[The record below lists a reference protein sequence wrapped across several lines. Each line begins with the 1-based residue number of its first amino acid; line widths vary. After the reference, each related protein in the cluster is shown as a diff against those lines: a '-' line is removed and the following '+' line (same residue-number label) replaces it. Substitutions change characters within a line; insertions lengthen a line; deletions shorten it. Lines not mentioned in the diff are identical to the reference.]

1 MAYATGTATDRNDL
15 WNKLLSFLTTNP
27 SLVATNQAWEVVWSY
42 DTPNNSRRM
51 LKGKGLSG
59 LDEIFVSLLKQDD
72 LYYSGESLL
81 WICGATGFSPTAT
94 VITDHPNSLA
104 RYPAMFLD
112 NGPMSYWFVANGRR
126 FVVVVRMSTVYNMMY
141 GGLILPYATPT
152 TYTYPLFVGA
162 CRGFQQFGSTTA
174 PVVDSWRNSESERYS
189 AFMRPKAGNSSSAWY
204 DSSAALLDPMGV
216 WNQVSSGDMPA
227 LTGNTL
233 WMSPN
238 KQQATLMG
246 EGINRAIYNGSYQIT
261 YNGIGYRSVME
272 RTIEGLDDEVP
283 ITPLTL
289 FSGNIT
295 GNPENPTTLG
305 ILDGC
310 FQAGGLSLTAESV
323 FQMDGVDHM
332 IFQNIMRTNVSSY
345 WALALE

>member
-27 SLVATNQAWEVVWSY
+27 ALVAANQAWEVVWSY
-42 DTPNNSRRM
+42 DTTNNTRRM

-59 LDEIFVSLLKQDD
+59 LDEIFVSLHKQDD

-81 WICGATGFSPTAT
+81 WIGGATGFSPTAAN
-94 VITDHPNSLA
+94 IADHPNSLA

-126 FVVVVRMSTVYNMMY
+126 FVVVVRMSTVYNMLY

-162 CRGFQQFGSTTA
+162 CRGFAQYGGSTA

-189 AFMRPKAGNSSSAWY
+189 AFMRPKAGNSASGWY

-216 WNQVSSGDMPA
+216 WNSVSSGDMPA
-227 LTGNTL
+227 FTGNTL

-238 KQQATLMG
+238 KQQESLMG
-246 EGINRAIYNGSYQIT
+246 STINRNT
-261 YNGIGYRSVME
+261 YNNVSIAMYQGLGYRGVME
-272 RTIEGLDDEVP
+272 RTIEGLGGDVP

-289 FSGNIT
+289 FSGTIS

-323 FQMDGVDHM
+323 FQVGGVDHM